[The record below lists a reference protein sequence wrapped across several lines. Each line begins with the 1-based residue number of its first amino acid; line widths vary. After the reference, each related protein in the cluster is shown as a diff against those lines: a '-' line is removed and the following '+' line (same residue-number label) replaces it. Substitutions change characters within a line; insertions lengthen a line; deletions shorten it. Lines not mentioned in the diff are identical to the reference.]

1 MPSRR
6 HETEATADTR
16 TTPTPTENRETA
28 STEEIHVRSY
38 DHDRAYDLRLEIR
51 VPGGEV
57 VYSDRYYLQPGAS
70 ESETDVVSPGA
81 YRVEAVLDNDD
92 RRSRR
97 CRIGSAAD
105 HTAVVE
111 VGNGVLSL
119 TEGVR

>member
-1 MPSRR
+1 MPSHRNAA
-6 HETEATADTR
+6 EARAGSR
-16 TTPTPTENRETA
+16 ATPTSTGDGETA
-28 STEEIHVRSY
+28 AAEEIHIRSY
-38 DHDRAYDLRLEIR
+38 DHDRAYDLRLEVR
-51 VPGGEV
+51 VPGGDV
-57 VYSDRYYLQPGAS
+57 AYADRYYLQPGAS
-70 ESETDVVSPGA
+70 ESEIDIVAPGG

-119 TEGVR
+119 TEGLR